1 MPDASFVEIV
11 VPLPLNDP
19 LTYRWPFTDIRP
31 VKGCRVLVPVGGRR
45 VIGLLWG
52 TVSRPGIEEDRLR
65 SVISVLDPS
74 AILPERLLDFYQ
86 WAASYYFY
94 PLGLALSESL
104 PPGFFSA
111 RKKTVEKIASRPVKE
126 KGARLKLDA
135 WDSGGGFPLTSEQ
148 RGCIEELCS
157 LIEGHGFNPVLLHG
171 VTGSGKTE
179 VYLQATRHCIDCGR
193 NVLVLVPEI
202 AMTAQAVGIFNDRF
216 GNQVAV
222 LHSGLTDSQR
232 RDEWWG
238 IKRGKKR
245 IVVGTRS
252 AIFSPISNLGLI
264 VVDEEH
270 DPSYKQ
276 EEKFRYNARDLA
288 LVRGKMDEA
297 VVVLGSATPSL
308 TSFFNAMSGKYR
320 LISMKGRVAESV
332 LPSVTII
339 DRRKKDSV
347 TKAKG
352 GSNSPSRG
360 DYWLSDRLKEAIGET
375 LADGEQVLIFL
386 NRRGF
391 ATYVFCPECGHVFRC
406 PNCDV
411 SLTWHRHIGLE
422 GVGNGS
428 NFDAG
433 NGVLCCHYCASRYPA
448 LPVCPVCHG
457 HAIRAR
463 GYGTEKVADE
473 LARMFPDARVA
484 RLDRDV
490 SSSRRR
496 VEKILKGFRS
506 GSINMLVGTQM
517 VTKGHDFPGLTLV
530 GVLWADMSL
539 NVPEF
544 NAAERTFQL
553 LTQVAGRAGRGK
565 RPGRVL
571 IQSFMPDHYAI
582 ALAKEQDFR
591 RFFDKE
597 VKARQELGY
606 PPFGRMINLK
616 LSGRKRAVVEKSAM
630 RCGILSRRVIRQIL
644 ARGEGVE
651 VLGPAP
657 SPRARIKGRYLYQVL
672 LKSPRLGNLRLICQ
686 AVLRERAEFVLPGVR
701 LEVDVDPQSLT

>member
-1 MPDASFVEIV
+1 MPDASFVNIV
-11 VPLPLNDP
+11 VPLPLSGP
-19 LTYRWPFTDIRP
+19 LTYRWPFASTRP
-31 VKGCRVLVPVGGRR
+31 VKGCRVLVPVGRR
-45 VIGLLWG
+45 QVVGLLWDPI
-52 TVSRPGIEEDRLR
+52 SSPRIEEGRLR
-65 SVISVLDPS
+65 PVVSVLDSFPILS
-74 AILPERLLDFYQ
+74 AQLLDFYE

-111 RKKTVEKIASRPVKE
+111 RKKVVEKITSRPVKE
-126 KGARLKLDA
+126 TGSRLRLDT
-135 WDSGGGFPLTSEQ
+135 WESGGDFLLTSQQ
-148 RGCIEELCS
+148 RGCIEEVCH
-157 LIEGHGFNPVLLHG
+157 LIEECRFHPVLLHG

-179 VYLQATRHCIDCGR
+179 VYLQATRYCLARGK

-216 GNQVAV
+216 GDYVAV

-232 RDEWWG
+232 RDEWWK

-252 AIFSPISNLGLI
+252 AIFSPVSDLGLI

-288 LVRGKMDEA
+288 LVRGKMDKA

-308 TSFFNAMSGKYR
+308 TSFFHAISGKYQ
-320 LISMKGRVAESV
+320 LISMKDRVAEAV
-332 LPSVTII
+332 LPCVTLI
-339 DRRKKDSV
+339 DRRKKEGVSKV
-347 TKAKG
+347 KG
-352 GSNSPSRG
+352 GGRSRTSKVS
-360 DYWLSDRLKEAIGET
+360 WLSDRLKEAIGET
-375 LADGEQVLIFL
+375 LANREQVLIFL

-411 SLTWHRHIGLE
+411 SLTWHRELGQP
-422 GVGNGS
+422 NTY
-428 NFDAG
+428 AG
-433 NGVLCCHYCASRYPA
+433 NGVLCCHYCAARYPA
-448 LPVCPVCHG
+448 LPVCPVCNG
-457 HAIRAR
+457 HAIKAR
-463 GYGTEKVADE
+463 GYGTERVANE
-473 LARMFPDARVA
+473 LARMFPDARVS
-484 RLDRDV
+484 RLDRDI
-490 SSSRRR
+490 SSSRKRI
-496 VEKILKGFRS
+496 EEILKGFRS
-506 GSINMLVGTQM
+506 GAIDILVGTQM

-539 NVPEF
+539 NVPEY

-553 LTQVAGRAGRGK
+553 LTQVAGRAGRGR

-582 ALAKEQDFR
+582 TLAKGHDFPG
-591 RFFDKE
+591 FFDKE
-597 VKARQELGY
+597 VKIRQELGY

-616 LSGRKRAVVEKSAM
+616 LSGRKKAAVEESAR
-630 RCGILSRRVIRQIL
+630 RCGVL
-644 ARGEGVE
+644 ARKVVPRTLEGGEGVE

-672 LKSPRLGNLRLICQ
+672 LKSSRLNGLRLTCQ
-686 AVLRERAEFVLPGVR
+686 AVLKNQAELVLPGVR